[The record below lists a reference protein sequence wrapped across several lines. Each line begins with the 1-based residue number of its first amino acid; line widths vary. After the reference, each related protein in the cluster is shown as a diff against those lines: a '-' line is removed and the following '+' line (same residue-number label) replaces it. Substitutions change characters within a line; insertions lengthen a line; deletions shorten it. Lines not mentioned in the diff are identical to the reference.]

1 MNEQPKYRRILLKLS
16 GEAMKGNAEGLYDYD
31 KVDEICRAIKECHDM
46 GIQIAIVVGAGNIWR
61 GAKAGR
67 GMDRTLADHMGMLG
81 TVINALCLKD
91 TLCRMGVEARVMT
104 PQQMRNFAEP
114 YVKDDAVRHLEKG
127 RVVVLGGG
135 TGAPYF
141 STDTG
146 AVLRGSEL
154 EVDALLFGKNIDGIY
169 TADPKKD
176 PSAVKLDHITYE
188 RILREQLKAIDMT
201 AAAMGMDSGRTILVF
216 GLNEPSDIVKIAA
229 GGKPGTVIDN
239 QCE

>member
-1 MNEQPKYRRILLKLS
+1 
-16 GEAMKGNAEGLYDYD
+16 
-31 KVDEICRAIKECHDM
+31 
-46 GIQIAIVVGAGNIWR
+46 
-61 GAKAGR
+61 
-67 GMDRTLADHMGMLG
+67 
-81 TVINALCLKD
+81 
-91 TLCRMGVEARVMT
+91 MGVEARVMT

-154 EVDALLFGKNIDGIY
+154 EVDALLFGKNVDGIY

-176 PSAVKLDHITYE
+176 PTAVKLDHITYE